1 MTPREERKARRA
13 AALTLRRNGVFARVH
28 NCTQAVRTKAFAD
41 RFREAAAKVSP
52 KSLDDCRHLTHITLD
67 AMGVDR
73 RGVQFNF
80 SYDAS
85 GKLDVW
91 CRPAIPDTTP
101 AAPTSAK
108 LSGLA
113 PSGTLDV

>member
-13 AALTLRRNGVFARVH
+13 AALTLRRDGVFARVH
-28 NCTQAVRTKAFAD
+28 NCTQVVRTKEFAN
-41 RFREAAAKVSP
+41 RFREAAARVSP

-80 SYDAS
+80 NYDAS

-101 AAPTSAK
+101 AAPTAAK
-108 LSGLA
+108 LSSPGA
-113 PSGTLDV
+113 GETLG